1 MRRRPSEE
9 APRPEGAGF
18 LFAAWPEF
26 WYNVGISK
34 RKAKKMSIF
43 KAYDIRGVYG
53 RDLGQDD
60 FYKIARAYARFIS
73 PRMVV
78 VARDCRASS
87 DALFDAFSQGL
98 VDEGVDV
105 TDIGLAST
113 PMSYFANASLKADG
127 SVMIT
132 ASHNTKEWNG
142 CKLCRAGAVPI
153 SGATGIKDIERMV
166 AEMDADEPPRGA
178 GEVTKVDVSR
188 EYAAHAA
195 KFQHM
200 ARPLHVAVDFANG
213 MGIAEAA
220 AFAGTPLTYDA
231 LYGEY
236 DGSFPNHDANPLH
249 VETLKDLQALI
260 RANPGKYAFGVAFD
274 GDADRAGF
282 LDERGDVIP
291 MDFMTALIARDLL
304 AENPGAACFF
314 DLRSSKVVDETI
326 RAAGGRPMMS
336 RVGHSFIKAQMR
348 ENDAIFAGEL
358 SGHYYFKANST
369 AESSSMATFALA
381 NIVSKSDVPLS
392 ALVAPLRK
400 YSQSGEVNSKVADAA
415 AVLDRVRA
423 GYPDFFELDGVS
435 VDRWDSEGWWFNVRM
450 SNTEPLVRLNLEAKT
465 PELMSARRDE
475 MLALI
480 RA

>member
-1 MRRRPSEE
+1 
-9 APRPEGAGF
+9 
-18 LFAAWPEF
+18 
-26 WYNVGISK
+26 
-34 RKAKKMSIF
+34 MSIF
-43 KAYDIRGVYG
+43 KAYDIRGIY
-53 RDLGQDD
+53 GQDLTQD
-60 FYKIARAYARFIS
+60 VFYKIARAYARFIE
-73 PRMVV
+73 PRKVV
-78 VARDCRASS
+78 VARDCRTSS
-87 DALFDAFSQGL
+87 DALFDAFAQGL
-98 VDEGVDV
+98 VDEAVNV
-105 TDIGLAST
+105 VDIGLAST
-113 PMSYFANASLKADG
+113 PMSYFANSLLKADG

-132 ASHNTKEWNG
+132 ASHNTREWNG

-166 AEMDADEPPRGA
+166 AEMDLNEPPRGI
-178 GEVTKVDVSR
+178 GEITKMDVSK
-188 EYAAHAA
+188 EYAAHVAT
-195 KFQHM
+195 FQHM
-200 ARPLHVAVDFANG
+200 AHPLHIAVDFANG

-220 AFAGTPLTYDA
+220 AFAGSPLTYDA

-236 DGSFPNHDANPLH
+236 DGNFPNHDANPLH

-282 LDERGDVIP
+282 LDEKGDVIP

-304 AENPGAACFF
+304 ETNPGAACFY
-314 DLRSSKVVDETI
+314 DLRSSKVADETI
-326 RAAGGRPMMS
+326 AAAGGKPMMS

-381 NIVSKSDVPLS
+381 NIVSKSEKPLS
-392 ALVAPLRK
+392 ELVAPLRK
-400 YSQSGEVNSKVADAA
+400 YSQSGEINSKVADAA
-415 AVLDRVRA
+415 AVLEAVRA
-423 GYPDFFELDGVS
+423 KFPDFFELDGVS
-435 VDRWDSEGWWFNVRM
+435 VDRWDSEGWWCNVRM

-465 PELMSARRDE
+465 PELMAAKRDE

>member
-1 MRRRPSEE
+1 
-9 APRPEGAGF
+9 
-18 LFAAWPEF
+18 
-26 WYNVGISK
+26 
-34 RKAKKMSIF
+34 MSIF
-43 KAYDIRGVYG
+43 KAYDIRGIY
-53 RDLGQDD
+53 GQDLTQD
-60 FYKIARAYARFIS
+60 VFYKIARAYARFIE
-73 PRMVV
+73 PRKVV
-78 VARDCRASS
+78 VARDCRTSS
-87 DALFDAFSQGL
+87 DALFDAFAQGL
-98 VDEGVDV
+98 VDEAVNV
-105 TDIGLAST
+105 VDIGLAST
-113 PMSYFANASLKADG
+113 PMSYFANSLLKADG

-132 ASHNTKEWNG
+132 ASHNTREWNG

-166 AEMDADEPPRGA
+166 AEMDLNEPPRGI
-178 GEVTKVDVSR
+178 GEITKMDVSK
-188 EYAAHAA
+188 EYAAHVAT
-195 KFQHM
+195 FQHM
-200 ARPLHVAVDFANG
+200 AHPLHIAVDFANG

-220 AFAGTPLTYDA
+220 AFAGSPLTYDA

-236 DGSFPNHDANPLH
+236 DGNFPNHDANPLH

-282 LDERGDVIP
+282 LDEKGDVIP

-304 AENPGAACFF
+304 ETNPGAACFY
-314 DLRSSKVVDETI
+314 DLRSSKVADETI
-326 RAAGGRPMMS
+326 AAAGGKPMMS

-358 SGHYYFKANST
+358 SGHYYFRANST

-381 NIVSKSDVPLS
+381 NIVSKSEKPLS
-392 ALVAPLRK
+392 ELVAPLRK
-400 YSQSGEVNSKVADAA
+400 YSQSGEINSKVADAA
-415 AVLDRVRA
+415 AVLEAVRA
-423 GYPDFFELDGVS
+423 KFPDFFELDGVS

-465 PELMSARRDE
+465 PELMAAKRDE

>member
-1 MRRRPSEE
+1 M
-9 APRPEGAGF
+9 G
-18 LFAAWPEF
+18 
-26 WYNVGISK
+26 
-34 RKAKKMSIF
+34 IF
-43 KAYDIRGVYG
+43 KAYDIRGIY
-53 RDLGQDD
+53 GQDLTD
-60 FYKIARAYARFIS
+60 DIFYKIARAYAKFAGVRK
-73 PRMVV
+73 VV
-78 VARDCRASS
+78 VARDCRTHSEP
-87 DALFDAFSQGL
+87 LFAAFAKGL
-98 VDEGVDV
+98 TDVGVDV
-105 TDIGLAST
+105 IDVGRAST

-142 CKLCRAGAVPI
+142 CKLCRANAVPI

-166 AEMDADEPPRGA
+166 ETGDLGADAAVKGT
-178 GEVTKVDVSR
+178 VTQVDVSAP
-188 EYAAHAA
+188 YAAHVREFA
-195 KFQHM
+195 HL
-200 ARPLHVAVDFANG
+200 ARPVHVAMDFANG
-213 MGIAEAA
+213 MGIAEAV
-220 AFAGTPLTYDA
+220 AFAGTDLTYDS

-236 DGSFPNHDANPLH
+236 DGDFPNHDANPLH
-249 VETLKDLQALI
+249 TETLKDLQALI

-282 LDERGDVIP
+282 LDEKGDIIP
-291 MDFMTALIARDLL
+291 MDFMTALIAQDLL
-304 AENPGAACFF
+304 QSAPGAACFY
-314 DLRSSKVVDETI
+314 DLRSSKVAAEVI
-326 RAAGGRPMMS
+326 AAAGGKPMMS

-381 NIVSKSDVPLS
+381 NIVSKSDRPLS

-400 YSQSGEVNSKVADAA
+400 YAHSGEINSKVADAA
-415 AVLDRVRA
+415 AVLARVKA
-423 GYPDFFELDGVS
+423 TFPDNFELDGVS
-435 VDRWDSEGWWFNVRM
+435 VDRWDADGWWFNVRM

-465 PELMSARRDE
+465 PDLMAAKRDE

>member
-1 MRRRPSEE
+1 
-9 APRPEGAGF
+9 
-18 LFAAWPEF
+18 
-26 WYNVGISK
+26 
-34 RKAKKMSIF
+34 MSIF
-43 KAYDIRGVYG
+43 KAYDIRGIY
-53 RDLGQDD
+53 GQDLTQD
-60 FYKIARAYARFIS
+60 IFYKIARAYVRFIA
-73 PRMVV
+73 PRKVV
-78 VARDCRASS
+78 VARDCRTSS
-87 DALFDAFSQGL
+87 NALFDAFAQGL
-98 VDEGVDV
+98 VDEAVDV
-105 TDIGLAST
+105 VDIGLAST
-113 PMSYFANASLKADG
+113 PMSYFANSLLKADG

-166 AEMDADEPPRGA
+166 AEMDLNEPPRGI
-178 GEVTKVDVSR
+178 GEITKMDVSK
-188 EYAAHAA
+188 EYAAHVA

-200 ARPLHVAVDFANG
+200 AHPLRIAVDFANG

-220 AFAGTPLTYDA
+220 AFAGSPLTYDA

-236 DGSFPNHDANPLH
+236 DGNFPNHDANPLH

-282 LDERGDVIP
+282 LDEKGDVIP

-304 AENPGAACFF
+304 ETNPGAACFY
-314 DLRSSKVVDETI
+314 DLRSSKVADETI
-326 RAAGGRPMMS
+326 AAAGGKPMMS

-381 NIVSKSDVPLS
+381 NIVSKSEKPLS
-392 ALVAPLRK
+392 ELVAPLRK
-400 YSQSGEVNSKVADAA
+400 YSQSGEINSKVADAA
-415 AVLDRVRA
+415 AVLEAVRA
-423 GYPDFFELDGVS
+423 KFPDFFELDGVS
-435 VDRWDSEGWWFNVRM
+435 VDRWDAEGWWCNVRM

-465 PELMSARRDE
+465 PELMAAKRDE

>member
-1 MRRRPSEE
+1 
-9 APRPEGAGF
+9 
-18 LFAAWPEF
+18 
-26 WYNVGISK
+26 
-34 RKAKKMSIF
+34 MSIF
-43 KAYDIRGVYG
+43 KAYDIRGIY
-53 RDLGQDD
+53 GQDLTQD
-60 FYKIARAYARFIS
+60 VFYKIARAYARFIE
-73 PRMVV
+73 PRKVV
-78 VARDCRASS
+78 VARDCRTSS
-87 DALFDAFSQGL
+87 DALFDAFAQGL
-98 VDEGVDV
+98 VDEAVNV
-105 TDIGLAST
+105 VDIGLAST
-113 PMSYFANASLKADG
+113 PMSYFANSLLKADG

-132 ASHNTKEWNG
+132 ASHNTREWNG

-166 AEMDADEPPRGA
+166 AEMDLNEPPRGI
-178 GEVTKVDVSR
+178 GEITKMDVSK
-188 EYAAHAA
+188 EYAAHVAT
-195 KFQHM
+195 FQHM
-200 ARPLHVAVDFANG
+200 AHPLHIAVDFANG

-220 AFAGTPLTYDA
+220 AFAGSPLTYDA

-236 DGSFPNHDANPLH
+236 DGNFPNHDANPLH

-282 LDERGDVIP
+282 LDEKGDVIP

-304 AENPGAACFF
+304 ETNPGAACFY
-314 DLRSSKVVDETI
+314 DLRSSKVADETI
-326 RAAGGRPMMS
+326 AAAGGKPMMS

-381 NIVSKSDVPLS
+381 NIVSKSEKPLS
-392 ALVAPLRK
+392 ELVAPLRK
-400 YSQSGEVNSKVADAA
+400 YRQSGEINSKVADAA
-415 AVLDRVRA
+415 AVLDAVRA
-423 GYPDFFELDGVS
+423 KFPDFFELDGVS
-435 VDRWDSEGWWFNVRM
+435 VDRWDSEGWWCNVRM

-465 PELMSARRDE
+465 PELMAAKRDE